1 MFGVAGNSMDE
12 ILKKI
17 IAEIMTN
24 GEEYSP
30 RNMLIREINGCH
42 FRLDNPRN
50 RIIYNPERRFS
61 LTFALGEFLWYLAG
75 KNDLETIL
83 YYNGHYD
90 RYSDDGQTLYGAYG
104 KRIFGD
110 DEKCQVDR
118 IIELLRKDKDTR
130 QAVISIYNSND
141 NKNITK
147 DVPCTCTLQFLIR
160 NNRLNCITYMRSND
174 LILGTVNDIFSFT
187 MLQELVANEVGV
199 EIGWY
204 EHIAGSMHI
213 YKEHYELA
221 RKIFDVPLDRVY
233 TMPNMPDNARDKF
246 QTLLKNEKIYRHNLS
261 VGLQEFSDDYFKDL
275 DNILKFLSYKKRG
288 EKKLQE
294 EIRERII
301 KNYVGVI
308 RG

>member
-130 QAVISIYNSND
+130 QAVISIYNSNV
-141 NKNITK
+141 KSI
-147 DVPCTCTLQFLIR
+147 LS
-160 NNRLNCITYMRSND
+160 NR
-174 LILGTVNDIFSFT
+174 
-187 MLQELVANEVGV
+187 A
-199 EIGWY
+199 
-204 EHIAGSMHI
+204 HIAGM
-213 YKEHYELA
+213 L
-221 RKIFDVPLDRVY
+221 
-233 TMPNMPDNARDKF
+233 
-246 QTLLKNEKIYRHNLS
+246 
-261 VGLQEFSDDYFKDL
+261 
-275 DNILKFLSYKKRG
+275 
-288 EKKLQE
+288 
-294 EIRERII
+294 
-301 KNYVGVI
+301 
-308 RG
+308 